1 MRTFTRLLSFLAPY
15 RRGVIGSALLASAA
29 MAMTVLLPYLTGLGV
44 NAITAGVRAH
54 AAHSA
59 AKASHERHV
68 LALIAAAILI
78 AVLARWGLTLGRRLI
93 AGRVSLGVEYDL
105 RRLLYAHLQ
114 RLELAFFDGQQTG
127 QLMSRVTVDLQA
139 VRFFL
144 GYGLV
149 FILQSALTILLAAA
163 AMIAIDPPLGA
174 IAIAPTPFVVLIAER
189 YGKRARP
196 AVQEVQQR
204 IAELTAEA
212 EESITGVRIVK
223 AFAREEEREGSFR
236 HRVGRVFEQA
246 MVATRLEAR
255 YNPMIAFL
263 PQLGLSAVLLAGGDA
278 VIGSKL
284 SIGSFS
290 ALYFYLNMLVSPMRT
305 LGVTLGLAQRATA
318 SGARIFELL
327 ERGPQLRESTSPRP
341 LPPGRGALELRAV
354 TLRYSPAPALGA
366 PSAPLAARGTVAG
379 GDLAAGAWAAL
390 SDVSLRIPA
399 GSTLALIGPTGAGKS
414 SLAALL
420 GRLYDPSAGA
430 VLLDGADLRELPL
443 QELRRSVA
451 YVTAE
456 PFLFSTTI
464 AQNIAYGRPEASEQ
478 EIESAA
484 RAAHAH
490 EFISALPERYAT
502 RVGER
507 GLTLSGGQRQRI
519 AIARALLA
527 APRVL
532 ILDDATSAL
541 DATTERAIVAQ
552 LRALAGQR
560 TTIVIAHRA
569 PTVAIAQLV
578 AVLEGGHLVAFGDHA
593 QVRAASPFYRE
604 LFASGHAVQA
614 RSRQREAP
622 RVPRRRQPA

>member
-29 MAMTVLLPYLTGLGV
+29 MAMTVLLPYLTGLAV

-59 AKASHERHV
+59 ARASHERHV
-68 LALIAAAILI
+68 LALIALAILI

-114 RLELAFFDGQQTG
+114 RLELGFFDGQQTG

-163 AMIAIDPPLGA
+163 AMIAIDPLLGV
-174 IAIAPTPFVVLIAER
+174 IAIAPTPFVVVIAER

-223 AFAREEEREGSFR
+223 AFAREGERERSFR

-263 PQLGLSAVLLAGGDA
+263 PQLGLSAVLLVGGDA
-278 VIGSKL
+278 VIGSQL

-327 ERGPQLRESTSPRP
+327 ERGPQLREIASPRP
-341 LPPGRGALELRAV
+341 LPPGRGALELCSV

-366 PSAPLAARGTVAG
+366 SSASAVARRSPAE
-379 GDLAAGAWAAL
+379 GDHVAGAWAAL
-390 SDVSLRIPA
+390 RDVSMRIPA

-430 VLLDGADLRELPL
+430 VRLDGADLRELPL
-443 QELRRSVA
+443 EELRRSVA

-464 AQNIAYGRPEASEQ
+464 AQNIAYGRPEASER
-478 EIESAA
+478 EIASAA
-484 RAAHAH
+484 RAARAH
-490 EFISALPERYAT
+490 EFIVALPEGYAT

-578 AVLEGGHLVAFGDHA
+578 AVLEAGRLVAFGDHA
-593 QVRAASPFYRE
+593 QVRAASSFYRE
-604 LFASGHAVQA
+604 LFAAGQAIKARAHA
-614 RSRQREAP
+614 REGSRTR
-622 RVPRRRQPA
+622 RRRQPA

>member
-1 MRTFTRLLSFLAPY
+1 MRTFARLLSFLAPY
-15 RRGVIGSALLASAA
+15 RRGVIVSALLASAA
-29 MAMTVLLPYLTGLGV
+29 MAMTVLLPYLTGVGV

-59 AKASHERHV
+59 ARQAHERHV
-68 LALIAAAILI
+68 LLLVAVAILL
-78 AVLARWGLTLGRRLI
+78 AVLARWGLTLGRRLV

-149 FILQSALTILLAAA
+149 FILQSALTIVLAAV
-163 AMIAIDPPLGA
+163 AMIAIDPLLGV

-223 AFAREEEREGSFR
+223 AFAREDERERSFR
-236 HRVGRVFEQA
+236 ERVGRVFEQA

-263 PQLGLSAVLLAGGDA
+263 PQLGLTAVLLAGGDA
-278 VIGSKL
+278 VIHSQL

-327 ERGPQLRESTSPRP
+327 EREPQLRESPRPRP
-341 LPPGRGALELRAV
+341 LPAGRGALELQAV
-354 TLRYSPAPALGA
+354 SLRYSPAPALGA
-366 PSAPLAARGTVAG
+366 RARAG
-379 GDLAAGAWAAL
+379 AAAGAQGDGEPDDGARAAL
-390 SDVSLRIPA
+390 QEVSLEIPA
-399 GSTLALIGPTGAGKS
+399 GSTVALIGPTGAGKS

-430 VLLDGADLRELPL
+430 VLLDGADLRSLRL
-443 QELRRSVA
+443 AELRRSVA
-451 YVTAE
+451 YVGAE
-456 PFLFSTTI
+456 PFLFSSTI
-464 AQNIAYGRPEASEQ
+464 AQNIAYGRPDASTR

-484 RAAHAH
+484 RTACAH
-490 EFISALPERYAT
+490 EFIAALPEGYRT

-507 GLTLSGGQRQRI
+507 GLTLSGGQRQRM
-519 AIARALLA
+519 AIARALLVS
-527 APRVL
+527 PRVL
-532 ILDDATSAL
+532 VLDDATSAL
-541 DATTERAIVAQ
+541 DASTEHSIVAQ
-552 LRALAGQR
+552 LRAMAGQR
-560 TTIVIAHRA
+560 TTVVIAHRA
-569 PTVAIAQLV
+569 PTVAVAELV
-578 AVLEGGHLVAFGDHA
+578 AVLEDGRLVAFGDHA
-593 QVRAASPFYRE
+593 QVRSVSPFYRE
-604 LFASGHAVQA
+604 LFAQPHAA
-614 RSRQREAP
+614 RAP
-622 RVPRRRQPA
+622 GRRRAGARRRQPA